1 MDVMESEI
9 LDAVLSVAGIDFG
22 LTCNDKLMNR
32 LLLIEFVSNFS
43 WDLNVLEVGAA
54 KMDFDLVAVSST
66 LSLIQMH
73 RLDLRQKFQGCQPQL
88 VFEFKL
94 KL

>member
-9 LDAVLSVAGIDFG
+9 LDAVLSVAGFDFG
-22 LTCNDKLMNR
+22 LTCNDKLMQR
-32 LLLIEFVSNFS
+32 LLLIEFVSNFC

-66 LSLIQMH
+66 FSLIQMH
-73 RLDLRQKFQGCQPQL
+73 RLDLGQKFKGCQPQL

-94 KL
+94 KH

>member
-1 MDVMESEI
+1 MGVMESEI
-9 LDAVLSVAGIDFG
+9 LDAVLSVAGFDFG
-22 LTCNDKLMNR
+22 LTCNDKLMKR
-32 LLLIEFVSNFS
+32 FVSNFC

-66 LSLIQMH
+66 FSLIQMH
-73 RLDLRQKFQGCQPQL
+73 RLDLGQKFQGCQPQL

-94 KL
+94 KH